1 MGIWV
6 PRDTQCYIQLI
17 MRNKQSFV
25 NKLGQI
31 DGKIKAI
38 KVLVTRPQT
47 LQEINRSLDTIDNLL
62 EDLSDMLESEN

>member
-1 MGIWV
+1 
-6 PRDTQCYIQLI
+6 